1 MKQLLEIRGN
11 LMALP
16 GEKGG
21 PLLPTVEVVVVAGEP
36 GYSVDAAGQ
45 LKQETA
51 VEVFRFAVRAD
62 ELRAA
67 GRLLGQMADDVE
79 DMVDKAAALVRAN
92 VPDLAAVASG

>member
-1 MKQLLEIRGN
+1 
-11 LMALP
+11 
-16 GEKGG
+16 
-21 PLLPTVEVVVVAGEP
+21 VEVVVVAGEP

-62 ELRAA
+62 ELRDA

-79 DMVDKAAALVRAN
+79 DMVDKAAALVRAT
-92 VPDLAAVASG
+92 AAGPGSGASG